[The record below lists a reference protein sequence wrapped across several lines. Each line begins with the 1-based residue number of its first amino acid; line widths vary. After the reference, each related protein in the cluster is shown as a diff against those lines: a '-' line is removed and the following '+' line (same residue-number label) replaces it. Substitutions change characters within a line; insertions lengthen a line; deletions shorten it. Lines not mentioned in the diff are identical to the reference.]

1 MSDHDEHSS
10 VIKTPKQLIV
20 VVLAAFI
27 VPITV
32 IALLTQFVT
41 GGISTGKDDPA
52 MSEQAV
58 AKRLKPVGELALA
71 GSSPAAAATVTAATP
86 ATATAPTPTPTP
98 TPTPVSVSVAGGA
111 KKAKSIYD
119 ASCAACHGSGVAGA
133 PKLGD
138 KQAWAP
144 RIKAGNATLY
154 NGALKGKNAMPAKGG
169 NPALSDADVKAVV
182 DYMVSQS
189 K

>member
-32 IALLTQFVT
+32 IVLLTQFVT
-41 GGISTGKDDPA
+41 GGISVGKNDPA
-52 MSEQAV
+52 MSDEAV
-58 AKRLKPVGELALA
+58 AKRLKPVGELVLA
-71 GSSPAAAATVTAATP
+71 GSPPAAAVA
-86 ATATAPTPTPTP
+86 ATATATATAAT
-98 TPTPVSVSVAGGA
+98 TVAVAPATGA
-111 KKAKSIYD
+111 NKAKSIYD

-138 KQAWAP
+138 KPAWAP

-154 NGALKGKNAMPAKGG
+154 NSALKGKNAMPAKGG
-169 NPALSDADVKAVV
+169 NTSLADADVKAVV
-182 DYMVSQS
+182 DYMVGQS

>member
-41 GGISTGKDDPA
+41 GGISLGKDDPA
-52 MSEQAV
+52 MSEEAV
-58 AKRLKPVGELALA
+58 AKRLKPVGELVLA
-71 GSSPAAAATVTAATP
+71 GSPQAAAAAAATP
-86 ATATAPTPTPTP
+86 ATAVAAAPA
-98 TPTPVSVSVAGGA
+98 SAADGA
-111 KKAKSIYD
+111 NKTKSIYD

-138 KQAWAP
+138 KQAWAA

-154 NGALKGKNAMPAKGG
+154 SSALKGKNAMPAKGG
-169 NPALSDADVKAVV
+169 NPSLADADVKAVV
-182 DYMVSQS
+182 DYMVGQS

>member
-41 GGISTGKDDPA
+41 GGISVGKDDPA
-52 MSEQAV
+52 MSEEAV
-58 AKRLKPVGELALA
+58 AKRLKPVGELVLA
-71 GSSPAAAATVTAATP
+71 GSPQAAVVTVATNASAPAAGVASAPISA
-86 ATATAPTPTPTP
+86 ATAPA
-98 TPTPVSVSVAGGA
+98 AGGA
-111 KKAKSIYD
+111 NKAKSIYD

-138 KQAWAP
+138 KLAWAP

-154 NGALKGKNAMPAKGG
+154 NSSLKGKNAMPAKGG
-169 NPALSDADVKAVV
+169 NTSLTDADVKAVV

>member
-1 MSDHDEHSS
+1 MSDNDEHSS

-20 VVLAAFI
+20 VILAAFI

-32 IALLTQFVT
+32 IVLLTQFVT
-41 GGISTGKDDPA
+41 GGISVGKDDPA
-52 MSEQAV
+52 MSAGAV
-58 AKRLKPVGELALA
+58 AKRLKPVGELVLA
-71 GSSPAAAATVTAATP
+71 GSPQATAATVATNAPAATGAAP
-86 ATATAPTPTPTP
+86 AVITA
-98 TPTPVSVSVAGGA
+98 VVAATGGA
-111 KKAKSIYD
+111 NKGKTVYD
-119 ASCAACHGSGVAGA
+119 GTCVACHGTGAAGA

-138 KQAWAP
+138 KLAWAP

-154 NGALKGKNAMPAKGG
+154 NSALKGKNAMPAKGG
-169 NPALSDADVKAVV
+169 NPSLADADVKAVV

>member
-1 MSDHDEHSS
+1 VSDNDEHSS

-20 VVLAAFI
+20 VILAAFI

-41 GGISTGKDDPA
+41 GGISVGKDDPA
-52 MSEQAV
+52 LSEEAV
-58 AKRLKPVGELALA
+58 AKRLKPVGELVLA
-71 GSSPAAAATVTAATP
+71 GSPQATAATVPAPAPAATGAAPAAAAAA
-86 ATATAPTPTPTP
+86 
-98 TPTPVSVSVAGGA
+98 PVSAAGGA
-111 KKAKSIYD
+111 SKAKSVYD
-119 ASCAACHGSGVAGA
+119 ATCVACHGTGVAGA

-138 KQAWAP
+138 KLAWAQ

-154 NGALKGKNAMPAKGG
+154 NSALKGKNAMPAKGG
-169 NPALSDADVKAVV
+169 NTSLADADVKAVV
-182 DYMVSQS
+182 DYMVGQS

>member
-20 VVLAAFI
+20 VILAAFI

-41 GGISTGKDDPA
+41 GGISVGKNDPA
-52 MSEQAV
+52 MSDEAV
-58 AKRLKPVGELALA
+58 AKRLKPVGELVLA
-71 GSSPAAAATVTAATP
+71 GSPQAATATVAASAPAAAPMAAAPAAT
-86 ATATAPTPTPTP
+86 
-98 TPTPVSVSVAGGA
+98 GGA
-111 KKAKSIYD
+111 NKAKSIYD
-119 ASCAACHGSGVAGA
+119 ASCAACHGTGVAGA

-154 NGALKGKNAMPAKGG
+154 NSALKGKNAMPAKGG
-169 NPALSDADVKAVV
+169 NTSLADADVKAVV
-182 DYMVSQS
+182 DHMVGQS
-189 K
+189 R

>member
-1 MSDHDEHSS
+1 VSDHDEHSS

-41 GGISTGKDDPA
+41 GGISVGKDDPA
-52 MSEQAV
+52 MSEEAV
-58 AKRLKPVGELALA
+58 AKRLKPVGELVLA
-71 GSSPAAAATVTAATP
+71 GSPQAAAATATTAATNVPAVAGAAPAAAPAAAA
-86 ATATAPTPTPTP
+86 
-98 TPTPVSVSVAGGA
+98 GGA
-111 KKAKSIYD
+111 NKAKSIYD
-119 ASCAACHGSGVAGA
+119 ASCAACHGTGVAGA

-138 KQAWAP
+138 KLAWAP

-154 NGALKGKNAMPAKGG
+154 NSSLKGKNAMPAKGG
-169 NPALSDADVKAVV
+169 NPSLADADVKAVV

>member
-41 GGISTGKDDPA
+41 GGISLGKDDPA
-52 MSEQAV
+52 MSDEAV
-58 AKRLKPVGELALA
+58 AKRLKPVGELVLA
-71 GSSPAAAATVTAATP
+71 GSPQAATAATVANAPAAAPMAAAP
-86 ATATAPTPTPTP
+86 AA
-98 TPTPVSVSVAGGA
+98 AGGA
-111 KKAKSIYD
+111 NKAKSIYD
-119 ASCAACHGSGVAGA
+119 TSCAACHGSGVAGA

-154 NGALKGKNAMPAKGG
+154 NSALKGKNAMPAKGG
-169 NPALSDADVKAVV
+169 NTSLADADVKAVV
-182 DYMVSQS
+182 DYMVGQS

>member
-20 VVLAAFI
+20 VILVAFI

-32 IALLTQFVT
+32 IVLLTQFVT
-41 GGISTGKDDPA
+41 GGISMGKNDPA
-52 MSEQAV
+52 MSDEAV
-58 AKRLKPVGELALA
+58 AKRLKPVGELVLA
-71 GSSPAAAATVTAATP
+71 GSPQAAAATAVANAPAAAP
-86 ATATAPTPTPTP
+86 RATAPAA
-98 TPTPVSVSVAGGA
+98 AGGA
-111 KKAKSIYD
+111 NKAKSIYD

-138 KQAWAP
+138 KAAWAP
-144 RIKAGNATLY
+144 RIKAGSATLY
-154 NGALKGKNAMPAKGG
+154 NSAIKGKNAMPAKGG
-169 NPALSDADVKAVV
+169 NTSLADADIKAVV

>member
-20 VVLAAFI
+20 VILAAFI

-41 GGISTGKDDPA
+41 GGISVGKNDPA
-52 MSEQAV
+52 MSDEAV
-58 AKRLKPVGELALA
+58 AKRLKPVGELVLA
-71 GSSPAAAATVTAATP
+71 GSPQAATATVAASAPAAAPMAAAPAAT
-86 ATATAPTPTPTP
+86 
-98 TPTPVSVSVAGGA
+98 GGA
-111 KKAKSIYD
+111 NKAKSIYD
-119 ASCAACHGSGVAGA
+119 ASCAACHGTGVAGA

-154 NGALKGKNAMPAKGG
+154 NSALKGKNAMPAKGG
-169 NPALSDADVKAVV
+169 NTSLADADVKAVV
-182 DYMVSQS
+182 DYMVGQS
-189 K
+189 R

>member
-20 VVLAAFI
+20 VILAAFI

-32 IALLTQFVT
+32 IVLLAQFVT
-41 GGISTGKDDPA
+41 GGISVGKDDPA
-52 MSEQAV
+52 LSEAAV
-58 AKRLKPVGELALA
+58 AKRLKPVGELVLA
-71 GSSPAAAATVTAATP
+71 GSPQVAAATAATKMPAAAGAAPAAAPAPAAAA
-86 ATATAPTPTPTP
+86 
-98 TPTPVSVSVAGGA
+98 GGA
-111 KKAKSIYD
+111 NKAKSIYD

-138 KQAWAP
+138 KLAWAP
-144 RIKAGNATLY
+144 RIKAGNAILY
-154 NGALKGKNAMPAKGG
+154 NNSLKGKNAMPAKGG
-169 NPALSDADVKAVV
+169 NTSLADADVKAVV

>member
-20 VVLAAFI
+20 VILAAFI
-27 VPITV
+27 VPIAV
-32 IALLTQFVT
+32 IVLLTQFVT
-41 GGISTGKDDPA
+41 GGISVSKNDPA
-52 MSEQAV
+52 MSDEAV
-58 AKRLKPVGELALA
+58 AKRLKPVGELVLA
-71 GSSPAAAATVTAATP
+71 GSPQAAAGAASA
-86 ATATAPTPTPTP
+86 ATATTAAVAPAT
-98 TPTPVSVSVAGGA
+98 GA
-111 KKAKSIYD
+111 NKAKSIYD

-138 KQAWAP
+138 KLAWAP

-154 NGALKGKNAMPAKGG
+154 NSALKGKNAMPAKGG
-169 NPALSDADVKAVV
+169 NTSLADADVKAVV

-189 K
+189 R

>member
-1 MSDHDEHSS
+1 VSDHDEHSS

-20 VVLAAFI
+20 VILAAFI

-41 GGISTGKDDPA
+41 GGISVGKDDPA
-52 MSEQAV
+52 MSEEAV
-58 AKRLKPVGELALA
+58 AKRLKPVGELVLA
-71 GSSPAAAATVTAATP
+71 GSPQAAAATATTAATNVPAVAGAAPAAAPAPAAAA
-86 ATATAPTPTPTP
+86 
-98 TPTPVSVSVAGGA
+98 GGA
-111 KKAKSIYD
+111 NKAKSIYD
-119 ASCAACHGSGVAGA
+119 ASCAACHGMAGA

-138 KQAWAP
+138 KLAWAP

-154 NGALKGKNAMPAKGG
+154 NSSLKGKNAMPAKGG
-169 NPALSDADVKAVV
+169 NPSLADADVKAVV
-182 DYMVSQS
+182 DYMVGQS

>member
-1 MSDHDEHSS
+1 VNDHDEHSS

-20 VVLAAFI
+20 VILAAFI

-32 IALLTQFVT
+32 IVLLTQFVT
-41 GGISTGKDDPA
+41 GGISVGKNDPA
-52 MSEQAV
+52 MSDEAV
-58 AKRLKPVGELALA
+58 AKRLKPVGELVLA
-71 GSSPAAAATVTAATP
+71 GSPQA
-86 ATATAPTPTPTP
+86 ATATAAANAAAA
-98 TPTPVSVSVAGGA
+98 PVAAAPAATGGA
-111 KKAKSIYD
+111 NSAKSIYD
-119 ASCAACHGSGVAGA
+119 TTCFACHGTGAAGA

-154 NGALKGKNAMPAKGG
+154 NSALKGKNAMPVKGG
-169 NPALSDADVKAVV
+169 NPGLADADVRAVV

-189 K
+189 R